1 MITNKINWILKI
13 ILENNKQNK
22 YLHGNQL
29 KVNLYK
35 IKTFLIIINTP
46 IVIMIIKNQPEVKYI
61 KDILK

>member
-13 ILENNKQNK
+13 ILENNKQNN

-35 IKTFLIIINTP
+35 TKTFLIIINTP

-61 KDILK
+61 KDN

>member
-22 YLHGNQL
+22 YLHGNQF

-61 KDILK
+61 KDN

>member
-61 KDILK
+61 KDN

>member
-35 IKTFLIIINTP
+35 TKTFLIIINTP

-61 KDILK
+61 KDN

>member
-13 ILENNKQNK
+13 ILENNKQNN

-61 KDILK
+61 KDN